1 MTSIGVCVMTDLGVD
16 LVLMMEIV
24 GFFFFFFQV
33 TTSKVLQSWDLHR
46 ATTRTGL
53 NVAEGAF

>member
-1 MTSIGVCVMTDLGVD
+1 MTDLGVD